1 MYFEVM
7 LFITYTF
14 GMVSSISQPFLL
26 LWNPPLSLIILHV
39 LMSTFSDIY
48 TATPTLWLEDVWY
61 IFFQTIL
68 LSTYLCIY
76 ICMFL
81 IKNIVVLYFFQSVWK
96 NCLPDYLTICLIM
109 NHFMPIDGVFVHKKS
124 NVIIDIFSFVSSGL
138 LFFIYPIFIFLCI
151 YLLSD

>member
-1 MYFEVM
+1 MLTTSNYHYRFVFFLSSIKSSFNFCFMYFEVM

-26 LWNPPLSLIILHV
+26 LWNPTLSLIILHV

-48 TATPTLWLEDVWY
+48 TATPTLWLEGVWY

-68 LSTYLCIY
+68 LLTYLCIY

-96 NCLPDYLTICLIM
+96 NCQ
-109 NHFMPIDGVFVHKKS
+109 
-124 NVIIDIFSFVSSGL
+124 IIWQSVL
-138 LFFIYPIFIFLCI
+138 LRTTLCQ
-151 YLLSD
+151 